1 MAAERTDYPGERNIP
16 RKTTRE
22 ENTIP
27 SEREDYPGGR
37 KEYQA
42 RVKKTIPS
50 ER

>member
-1 MAAERTDYPGERNIP
+1 MAAERTDYPCGRNMP
-16 RKTTRE
+16 TKTTRK

-27 SEREDYPGGR
+27 SERKDYPGGR

-42 RVKKTIPS
+42 REKETIPS